1 MAAFYV
7 DPPRAPYWPSQHW
20 HTSTPE
26 EQGMDSAMLAGALEF
41 ARATDLPLHSVTVI
55 RDGLLVLDAFLGFV
69 RDMCICHAW
78 HIHISRTNPKK
89 ASRTR
94 RPSRMTV
101 TLCSGRSV
109 ARANSS
115 APASMAESIPC
126 SSGVEVCQCWLGQ

>member
-69 RDMCICHAW
+69 RDRCCWRIRDCQFST
-78 HIHISRTNPKK
+78 SR
-89 ASRTR
+89 
-94 RPSRMTV
+94 
-101 TLCSGRSV
+101 
-109 ARANSS
+109 
-115 APASMAESIPC
+115 AEVPL
-126 SSGVEVCQCWLGQ
+126 V

>member
-55 RDGLLVLDAFLGFV
+55 RDGLLVLDAFFYPYGPGMLHNV
-69 RDMCICHAW
+69 
-78 HIHISRTNPKK
+78 
-89 ASRTR
+89 AS
-94 RPSRMTV
+94 V
-101 TLCSGRSV
+101 TKSVTSALIGIAIDKGHVRSV
-109 ARANSS
+109 MQPMLDFFPGRTVPNWML
-115 APASMAESIPC
+115 P
-126 SSGVEVCQCWLGQ
+126 SGL